1 MDFLLPLT
9 IIGFLISIYEISES
23 QKKRNL
29 VFKFGFMDKVIFLIL
44 SLLVL
49 ALVILDIFWQE
60 QTNSII
66 WIINNYNITWSL
78 TISVL
83 ALVVSA
89 IIIIYFWVKLNSKKI
104 ILKERF
110 ADNLKDFLNRKK
122 IAELTSDVE
131 IYFEEIFY
139 NKDKHM
145 KSISDDLVRDNHFI
159 DYLAKNNLNLS
170 IKILKRC
177 PVHTAEGV
185 WDQIG
190 RILISDKDSRL
201 YTELNFGRVQKN
213 GLLDFLFKDTNKCQ
227 KWLVWKPIGNYV
239 IEYIENQGKIID
251 DKNNNSENNYGLVK
265 ATSPIYM
272 GIRFFDVMVKKAL
285 EQNTPDHM
293 WLYYLGYWT
302 ERICKNIKYT
312 DNYSAEFKNMYEYYL
327 YQIFDAYKDWIT
339 YIIRNDFTVPTGED
353 GPNIIEN
360 AINSYTFAMKDV
372 ANSKNVREDF
382 KSYLREIYLN
392 VYMELATAKPKN
404 KFKPYVDFFN
414 DKLSKSSE
422 LAPFLL
428 FAVNNPMSR
437 DIWYQG
443 AHYSMNQEKS
453 KILTNFKAMLKSLS
467 NSRGKKK

>member
-29 VFKFGFMDKVIFLIL
+29 VFKFGFIDKVIFLIL

-49 ALVILDIFWQE
+49 ALVILDIFWQG

-66 WIINNYNITWSL
+66 WVINNYNLTWSL

-89 IIIIYFWVKLNSKKI
+89 IIIIYFWVKLNSKNI
-104 ILKERF
+104 LLKERF
-110 ADNLKDFLNRKK
+110 ANNLKDLLNNRKF
-122 IAELTSDVE
+122 AELTSDIE
-131 IYFEEIFY
+131 IYFKEIFSK
-139 NKDKHM
+139 NKSM
-145 KSISDDLVRDNHFI
+145 KSISEDIVTNTQFI
-159 DYLAKNNLNLS
+159 TYLSENNLDLALKIMKIYSSSGGENLWN
-170 IKILKRC
+170 I
-177 PVHTAEGV
+177 V
-185 WDQIG
+185 G
-190 RILISDKDSRL
+190 RTLISDRNSRL
-201 YTELNFGRVQKN
+201 FNELNSGVIKK
-213 GLLDFLFKDTNKCQ
+213 GDLLYFLFKDTKQCQ
-227 KWLVWKPIGNYV
+227 RWLVWKPVGDYV
-239 IEYIENQGKIID
+239 IEYIENQAKVNEN
-251 DKNNNSENNYGLVK
+251 KNNYYESNYDLVK
-265 ATSPIYM
+265 VSSPIYQ
-272 GIRFFDVMVKKAL
+272 GIRFFDVMVKKSL

-312 DNYSAEFKNMYEYYL
+312 DNSSAEFKNMYEYYL
-327 YQIFDAYKDWIT
+327 YQIFDAYRNWIT
-339 YIIRNDFTVPTGED
+339 YIIRNDFTVPTGEE

-360 AINSYTFAMKDV
+360 TINSYTFAMKDV
-372 ANSKNVREDF
+372 ATSKNVREDF

-392 VYMELATAKPKN
+392 TYMELATSKPKN

-437 DIWYQG
+437 DIWSQG
-443 AHYSMNQEKS
+443 AHYSMNQDKS
-453 KILTNFKAMLKSLS
+453 KILNNFKIMLKSLS
-467 NSRGKKK
+467 SSRGKKK